1 MAGAIA
7 ILVRNTLRSEFRR
20 IDPALARIVLVDM
33 GKRVLGSFSEKLS
46 SAAKKRLEE
55 LGVEALL
62 GRGVEQVDEAGVV
75 VAGELIAS
83 NTVIWTAGVSPS
95 PAARWLKAESDR
107 AGRVRVQNDLTVP
120 GHPGIFVVGDTA
132 SFDQDGKPPHS
143 RKPAPGPFRYF
154 DKGVMA
160 VVGKGFA
167 VLQSGRVDVSAF
179 LAWLAWAAVHLEF
192 LAQSSLRVSVFMQWE
207 QTRPAGPDG
216 EVAFILRRCDR
227 HCVSQL

>member
-1 MAGAIA
+1 MASAIA
-7 ILVRNTLRSEFRR
+7 LLVRTTLRSEFRR

-75 VAGELIAS
+75 VAGERIAS

-120 GHPGIFVVGDTA
+120 GHPGIFVVGDT
-132 SFDQDGKPPHS
+132 GVIG
-143 RKPAPGPFRYF
+143 PG
-154 DKGVMA
+154 
-160 VVGKGFA
+160 
-167 VLQSGRVDVSAF
+167 
-179 LAWLAWAAVHLEF
+179 WA
-192 LAQSSLRVSVFMQWE
+192 
-207 QTRPAGPDG
+207 G
-216 EVAFILRRCDR
+216 
-227 HCVSQL
+227 

>member
-1 MAGAIA
+1 MASAIA

-55 LGVEALL
+55 LGVEVLL
-62 GRGVEQVDEAGVV
+62 GRGDEQVDEAGVIM
-75 VAGELIAS
+75 AGERIAS

-143 RKPAPGPFRYF
+143 RKPAPGR
-154 DKGVMA
+154 
-160 VVGKGFA
+160 
-167 VLQSGRVDVSAF
+167 SGISTKAPWR
-179 LAWLAWAAVHLEF
+179 WLAKALQFCRAAESTS
-192 LAQSSLRVSVFMQWE
+192 AVFWHGSHG
-207 QTRPAGPDG
+207 RPCICNSWRSP
-216 EVAFILRRCDR
+216 AFA
-227 HCVSQL
+227 

>member
-1 MAGAIA
+1 
-7 ILVRNTLRSEFRR
+7 
-20 IDPALARIVLVDM
+20 LARNVLVDM

-75 VAGELIAS
+75 VAGERIAS

-120 GHPGIFVVGDTA
+120 GHPGIFVVGNT
-132 SFDQDGKPPHS
+132 GVIG
-143 RKPAPGPFRYF
+143 PG
-154 DKGVMA
+154 
-160 VVGKGFA
+160 
-167 VLQSGRVDVSAF
+167 
-179 LAWLAWAAVHLEF
+179 WA
-192 LAQSSLRVSVFMQWE
+192 
-207 QTRPAGPDG
+207 G
-216 EVAFILRRCDR
+216 
-227 HCVSQL
+227 